1 MEVKLDYRKYLKKN
15 PGVILEKMP
24 RDMFT
29 SREYRITYLRDRG
42 LTYQEI
48 ADVYG
53 FTRQYI
59 EIIMNRIVV
68 RYMEWRDMEVPEVAK
83 GR

>member
-1 MEVKLDYRKYLKKN
+1 MKVNIDYRKYLKKN
-15 PGVILEKMP
+15 PGVILEEMP

-29 SREYRITYLRDRG
+29 RREYRITYLRDRG

-48 ADVYG
+48 AEPYG

-59 EIIMNRIVV
+59 EKIMNRIVV
-68 RYMEWRDMEVPEVAK
+68 RYMEWNDMEVSKVAK